1 MKTRDYSI
9 KIENNTCYDGL
20 MTEKT
25 TTTTLFFPI
34 IQFAFQ
40 KTSIKYQRTPDQLKN
55 VDTLNFKF
63 VCMSN
68 CSKSDIFKEKKT
80 GLSVG

>member
-40 KTSIKYQRTPDQLKN
+40 KTSIY
-55 VDTLNFKF
+55 
-63 VCMSN
+63 
-68 CSKSDIFKEKKT
+68 
-80 GLSVG
+80 